1 MIHWYTLVYILF
13 PMDVCLDIDECMDED
28 HGCNQ
33 TCVNTPGS
41 YYCNCERGFQPVNFG
56 ECEGTHVQ
64 SSLRSSDPFPFS
76 FFISDF
82 CRGAIK
88 IKLQKLPPACV
99 CKPESGLWAR
109 DYMYRDSDIHC
120 ILK

>member
-1 MIHWYTLVYILF
+1 MYKSASLTMEVVTRFATILLVDITVHARRDTNYWMMGCHAWVNDTLIYTGIHIVF

-56 ECEGTHVQ
+56 ECEGEIV
-64 SSLRSSDPFPFS
+64 SYIVYCS
-76 FFISDF
+76 
-82 CRGAIK
+82 
-88 IKLQKLPPACV
+88 QK
-99 CKPESGLWAR
+99 ELW
-109 DYMYRDSDIHC
+109 SQI
-120 ILK
+120 